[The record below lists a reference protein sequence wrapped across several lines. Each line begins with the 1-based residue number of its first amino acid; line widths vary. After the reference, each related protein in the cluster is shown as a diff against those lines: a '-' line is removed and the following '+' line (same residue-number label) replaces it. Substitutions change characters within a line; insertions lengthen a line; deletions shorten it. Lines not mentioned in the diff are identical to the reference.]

1 MSLSMNPPSQ
11 TLPTPLDL
19 AQQALDEGR
28 SRLIADYRPGYHL
41 APRAGWM
48 NDPNGV
54 VFFRG
59 EYHVFYQHHPFDPN
73 WGPMYWG
80 HAKSRDLVNWQ
91 HLPIALAPG
100 DEFDRHGCFSGS
112 AVVCGDSLAL
122 LYTGHSWLGAVGDES
137 AMRQVQ
143 CLAISTDGI
152 HFAKLGAVIDA
163 PPHASIMHFRD
174 PKVWREGEHWYLI
187 VGARLGERP
196 CLPLYRSADLRHWE
210 FLDYLCSGDEGDGYM
225 WECPDL
231 FSLDG
236 QDVLLYSP
244 QGMQPEGFE
253 RLNKFHT
260 GYRVGRLNDAR
271 RFSGGPFIELD
282 QGHDFYAAQT
292 QLAADGRRLV
302 WAWLDMWDS
311 PMPSKAHHWCG
322 MLGLPRELELHDGR
336 LRSFPARELTA
347 LRQQPLLV
355 AESACA
361 GAGGQQRVPEL
372 DGALL
377 ELEVRLD
384 LSGCSQGQL
393 GVALRCSDDGAEQ
406 TRLYYDARLH
416 RLVLDRDNSGAGV
429 DGLRSAALS
438 AGQQRLEL
446 RVFLDR
452 SSIEV
457 FAADGSFSLSSR
469 LYPHPASLGVGLL
482 GNADGGRVAIRQ
494 AWRLKA
500 QIA

>member
-1 MSLSMNPPSQ
+1 MTLTLQQPPS
-11 TLPTPLDL
+11 PTKALDL
-19 AQQALDEGR
+19 AQHSLSEG
-28 SRLIADYRPGYHL
+28 SARLVHDYRPGYHL

-54 VFFRG
+54 VYFRG
-59 EYHVFYQHHPFDPN
+59 EYHVFYQHHPFDPS

-112 AVVCGDSLAL
+112 AVVCGDTLAL
-122 LYTGHSWLGAVGDES
+122 LYTGHTWLGERGDES

-152 HFAKLGAVIDA
+152 HFAKQGAVIEA
-163 PPHASIMHFRD
+163 PPHASIIHFRD
-174 PKVWREGEHWYLI
+174 PKVWREGEHWYLV

-196 CLPLYRSADLRHWE
+196 CLPLYRSADLRHWQ

-231 FSLDG
+231 FRLDG

-244 QGMQPEGFE
+244 QGMQAEGFE

-260 GYRVGRLNDAR
+260 GYRVGRVDDAR
-271 RFSGGPFIELD
+271 HFSGGPFIELD
-282 QGHDFYAAQT
+282 NGHDFYAAQT

-347 LRQQPLLV
+347 LRQQALLV
-355 AESACA
+355 DESVCE
-361 GAGGQQRVPEL
+361 GAGGWRRLPEL
-372 DGALL
+372 DGDML

-384 LSGCSQGQL
+384 LRGCSQGQL
-393 GVALRCSDDGAEQ
+393 GVALRCSEDGGEQ
-406 TRLYYDARLH
+406 TRLYYDARLQ
-416 RLVLDRDNSGAGV
+416 RLVLDRDRSGAGV
-429 DGLRSAALS
+429 DGQRSAALN
-438 AGQQRLEL
+438 AGQQSLEL

-469 LYPHPASLGVGLL
+469 LYPHPSSLGVSLL

-494 AWRLKA
+494 AWRLA
-500 QIA
+500 ARIA